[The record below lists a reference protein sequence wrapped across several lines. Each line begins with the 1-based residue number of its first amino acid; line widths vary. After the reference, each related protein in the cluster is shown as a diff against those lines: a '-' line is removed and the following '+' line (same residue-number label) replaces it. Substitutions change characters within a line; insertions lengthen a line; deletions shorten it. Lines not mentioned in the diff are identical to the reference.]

1 MAEKCEAGIFIYLFS
16 AGVGALFILVK
27 VVGNLHSELRFITKN
42 VRNIFLMEILSQIL
56 NTMDDYI
63 WGAPL
68 LLMLII
74 VGIMLT
80 WMLRLIQV
88 TNLGRALKL
97 VFTPHREDGEK
108 VGEITSFAALC
119 TALASTIGTGNI
131 VGVAT
136 AVHMGGPGALFWMF
150 VAAFFGMTTKYAECL
165 LAVKY
170 REVDS
175 KGRYC
180 GGPMYY
186 IKNGMKCKPLAT
198 LFAIFTIGA
207 GCFGIGTYCQVNS
220 MVDANSIMFGMD
232 PIASCVIISVAVG
245 LVTLGGLKSISA
257 ISAKLIPIMALFY
270 IVGCLAVVVS
280 NITLIPEAIV
290 TIVESAFNFDAGV
303 GAATG
308 IGILVAMR
316 FGVARGMFSNEA
328 GLGSAPIAAATAKTK
343 YAAEQGL
350 VNMTGTF
357 FDTIIICMLTGLC
370 IVLTN
375 TWQGDLNGAKLT
387 TEAFSMS
394 MGASWGVYVVNIGLL
409 LFAFTTII
417 GWNYYAESA
426 LVYLVGTKFIYVYRV
441 IYIAIVASA
450 AFMTLE
456 VVWVLADILNGLMAI
471 PNLIALVWLRKDIVS
486 ETKIYLTYLK
496 NRKNGSLLEE
506 GESLEEAIY
515 K

>member
-1 MAEKCEAGIFIYLFS
+1 
-16 AGVGALFILVK
+16 
-27 VVGNLHSELRFITKN
+27 
-42 VRNIFLMEILSQIL
+42 MEILSNII
-56 NTMDDYI
+56 NTIDDYI

-68 LLMLII
+68 LVMLIL
-74 VGIMLT
+74 VGLMLT
-80 WMLRLIQV
+80 WLLRLIQV
-88 TNLGRALKL
+88 TNLGLALKL
-97 VFTPHREDGEK
+97 VFTSHHEDGEK

-150 VAAFFGMTTKYAECL
+150 VAAFFGMATKYAECL

-170 REVDS
+170 REIDS

-220 MVDANSIMFGMD
+220 MVDANKIMFNMD

-245 LVTLGGLKSISA
+245 LVTIGGLKSISA
-257 ISAKLIPIMALFY
+257 ISSKLIPIMALFY
-270 IVGCLAVVVS
+270 IVGCLAVVLS
-280 NITLIPEAIV
+280 NITEIPTAISLIV
-290 TIVESAFNFDAGV
+290 KSAFNFDAGV

-308 IGILVAMR
+308 MGILVAMR
-316 FGVARGMFSNEA
+316 YGVARGMFSNEA

-357 FDTIIICMLTGLC
+357 FDTIVICMLTGLC

-375 TWQGDLNGAKLT
+375 TWQGDLNGARLT
-387 TEAFSMS
+387 TEAFTLT
-394 MGASWGVYVVNIGLL
+394 MGASWGIYVVNIGLL

-426 LVYLVGTKFIYVYRV
+426 LVYLSGTKFIYIYRF
-441 IYIAIVASA
+441 IYIIIVASA
-450 AFMTLE
+450 AFMTLD
-456 VVWVLADILNGLMAI
+456 VVWVLADIMNGLMAI
-471 PNLIALVWLRKDIVS
+471 PNLIALVWLRKDIVE
-486 ETKIYLTYLK
+486 ETKLYFNVLK
-496 NRKNGSLLEE
+496 NRKTELLSEDNNANEE
-506 GESLEEAIY
+506 MLY

>member
-1 MAEKCEAGIFIYLFS
+1 
-16 AGVGALFILVK
+16 
-27 VVGNLHSELRFITKN
+27 
-42 VRNIFLMEILSQIL
+42 METLSQII
-56 NTMDDYI
+56 NTVDDYI

-68 LLMLII
+68 LVMLML

-80 WMLRLIQV
+80 CKLRLIQV
-88 TNLGRALKL
+88 FQLPKALKL
-97 VFTPHREDGEK
+97 VFTPHVDTDDKHGD
-108 VGEITSFAALC
+108 ISSFSALC

-150 VAAFFGMTTKYAECL
+150 VAAFFGMATKYAECL
-165 LAVKY
+165 LAIKY
-170 REVDS
+170 REVDA

-186 IKNGMKCKPLAT
+186 IKNGMKCRSLA
-198 LFAIFTIGA
+198 AIFALLTVGA

-220 MVDANSIMFGMD
+220 MVEANRIMFNMT
-232 PIASCVIISVAVG
+232 PIESCAIISALVG
-245 LVTLGGLKSISA
+245 LVTFGGLKSISK
-257 ISAKLIPIMALFY
+257 ICSKLVPIMAVFY
-270 IVGCLAVVVS
+270 VVGCLFIMIVHFS
-280 NITLIPEAIV
+280 EIPSAIAI
-290 TIVESAFNFDAGV
+290 IVKEAFNFQAGV

-308 IGILVAMR
+308 MGILMAMR

-357 FDTIIICMLTGLC
+357 FDTIIICMLTGLA

-375 TWQGDLNGAKLT
+375 TWDIDGLNGAAIT
-387 TEAFSMS
+387 SEAFKLSI
-394 MGASWGVYVVNIGLL
+394 GNSWGIYVVNIGLL

-426 LVYLVGTKFIYVYRV
+426 IVYLFSTKFIYIYRA
-441 IYIAIVASA
+441 IYVLIVGSA
-450 AFMTLE
+450 AFMTLD
-456 VVWVLADILNGLMAI
+456 VVWVLADIFNGLMAI
-471 PNLIALVWLRKDIVS
+471 PNLIALIALRKDVVE
-486 ETKIYLTYLK
+486 ETKIYLFHLK
-496 NRKNGSLLEE
+496 DKFVCVDDNN
-506 GESLEEAIY
+506 
-515 K
+515 